1 MTPDHEHLIQRLG
14 SAAAALV
21 AASATVPPGKEAR
34 QPAAGEW
41 SVQETLIHARNVVVL
56 VLGLRIRRLV
66 YERDPV
72 FADYDDGPVRQ
83 AHLQRS
89 EPLADVLGMIVSEHE
104 QIARLL
110 RWLPD
115 DHWQREGR
123 HPERGPMS
131 IELLV
136 RWAVDHAEDHAGQI
150 ATTAKLL

>member
-1 MTPDHEHLIQRLG
+1 MTPDHERLIQRLG
-14 SAAAALV
+14 SSAAALV
-21 AASATVPPGKEAR
+21 VAVSTVPPGKEALP
-34 QPAAGEW
+34 PAASEW

-83 AHLQRS
+83 ARLQQS
-89 EPLADVLGMIVSEHE
+89 EPLGDVLGMIVAEHE

-115 DHWQREGR
+115 EHWRREGR

-131 IELLV
+131 IELLA
-136 RWAVDHAEDHAGQI
+136 RWAVEHAEDHAAQI
-150 ATTAKLL
+150 ATTARVL